1 MNFNTNIL
9 VALLLFWHQT
19 TQKLILKL
27 PRYIYS
33 SSFFFLF
40 FLKITIHTINKMGIK
55 EPPTVHLDI
64 SVTEGGVLKRRK

>member
-1 MNFNTNIL
+1 MNFNTNI
-9 VALLLFWHQT
+9 FI
-19 TQKLILKL
+19 ILPPNYSKAYPQAAEL
-27 PRYIYS
+27 YI
-33 SSFFFLF
+33 FFFFF